1 MRVYEEVVETVV
13 VARGTI
19 TVFVDVVGN
28 VVVYATSTSEKEV
41 TEIVVVAAVG
51 TWVTKTVD
59 NVERESMLVVAVST
73 SSTVLTLGMEV
84 VVV

>member
-1 MRVYEEVVETVV
+1 MVETVV

>member
-41 TEIVVVAAVG
+41 TEIVVVAAVR